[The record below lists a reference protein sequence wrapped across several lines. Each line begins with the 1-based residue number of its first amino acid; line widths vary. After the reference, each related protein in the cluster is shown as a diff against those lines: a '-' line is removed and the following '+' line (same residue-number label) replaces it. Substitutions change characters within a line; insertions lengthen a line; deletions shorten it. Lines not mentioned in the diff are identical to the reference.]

1 MAVGIICEYDPFH
14 KGHRWQLAEARRLS
28 GDPDAVCFMSGNF
41 TERGEAAIA
50 DKWVRARMAL
60 EGGADLVIELPTVFA
75 AAGAADF
82 ARGAVALMEASG
94 LISSFSFGTEEA
106 ALPALR
112 PAAELLASPDGRFEE
127 ALRRRLPESES
138 FARARFEALRELLPG
153 ALPAEAAEALAK
165 PNAILAL
172 EYLKENLKLP
182 QPLEAFPVIRRGAGH
197 GEKALAGEGFCSATA
212 LREFCSAAALREA
225 SLQGA
230 DLAPLLPEECTG
242 SWSEAVRLGLAP
254 VRAEAFSAPLHH
266 ALTAL
271 GEEGLRQ
278 IPGVAEG
285 LEHRILR
292 EAGDY
297 PGWEELL
304 GRLATKRYPDAR
316 LRRILL
322 YALLG
327 LTEDAREHMSF
338 AEGPG
343 YLRVLGF
350 RKEKETLLGELCR
363 KAKLP
368 VVTSVSRAL
377 EEGSGL
383 SDAARA
389 GLAAEVRFTDLY
401 LSALPDPA
409 ARGRGY
415 EYRAPLVII

>member
-14 KGHRWQLAEARRLS
+14 EGHRWQLAEARRLS

-75 AAGAADF
+75 ATGAADF

-94 LISSFSFGTEEA
+94 LVSSFSFGTEEA

-127 ALRRRLPESES
+127 ALRRLLPECES

-153 ALPAEAAEALAK
+153 TLPAEAAEALAK

-172 EYLKENLKLP
+172 EYMKENLKLA

-197 GEKALAGEGFCSATA
+197 GEKELASGGFCSA
-212 LREFCSAAALREA
+212 SALREA
-225 SLQGA
+225 SRQGA
-230 DLAPLLPEECTG
+230 DLAPLLPEECTL

-271 GEEGLRQ
+271 GEEELRK

-316 LRRILL
+316 LRRVLL

-327 LTEDAREHMSF
+327 LTEDARERMGF

-350 RKEKETLLGELCR
+350 RKEKEALLGELCR

-383 SDAARA
+383 SGAARA

-401 LSALPDPA
+401 LSALPDPS
-409 ARGRGY
+409 ARGRGF